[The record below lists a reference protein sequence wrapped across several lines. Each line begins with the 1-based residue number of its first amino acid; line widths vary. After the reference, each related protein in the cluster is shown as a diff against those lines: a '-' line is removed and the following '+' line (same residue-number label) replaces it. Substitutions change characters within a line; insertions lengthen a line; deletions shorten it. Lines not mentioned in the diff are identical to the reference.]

1 MTEFRRAMRPEI
13 TSPNQQYNQLPIA
26 DLRRRIG
33 AAAID
38 FVIALGVSSIIASAL
53 GGGALG
59 AWLFFLICWY
69 VIRVLFVLNNQ
80 GQSPGHWALDMKVVQ
95 ENSGRM
101 PRQEW
106 MLRREAAIGF
116 VCSLL
121 LISLQNQSYGILI
134 FVLAIPVGFDGW
146 CASTDRQLGQTLH
159 DRWGRTV
166 VINTVRGY
174 SLDLKVQQWI
184 ADFQER
190 SRRSRY

>member
-1 MTEFRRAMRPEI
+1 MRPEI
-13 TSPNQQYNQLPIA
+13 PSPNQQYNQFPIA

-38 FVIALGVSSIIASAL
+38 FAIALVVSSIVTSVL

-59 AWLFFLICWY
+59 SWLLFLICWY

-80 GQSPGHWALDMKVVQ
+80 GQSPGHWALDMKVVNQ
-95 ENSGRM
+95 NSGRL

-106 MLRREAAIGF
+106 MLRREGAIGF

-159 DRWGRTV
+159 DRWGKTV
-166 VINTVRGY
+166 VINTLRGY
-174 SLDLKVQQWI
+174 SLDLKIQQWI

-190 SRRSRY
+190 SRQSRG